1 MSNILNKK
9 RLTLFVR
16 SVKLT
21 LFNKVNAKER
31 RKEDIDLKFDIKAK
45 REAKKMSQEE
55 LARAAGI
62 SRTTLS
68 RMETNEDTVVNST
81 TLSKIAEALDCPVA
95 SLLVE

>member
-1 MSNILNKK
+1 M
-9 RLTLFVR
+9 
-16 SVKLT
+16 
-21 LFNKVNAKER
+21 
-31 RKEDIDLKFDIKAK
+31 KFDIKAK